1 MRSKKKIL
9 KYGLIAVAAF
19 VLLFG
24 IYFYNTVMIDPPAVT
39 SCTYEKQEPVHVTGS
54 LYSLGDSW
62 IRKSASGLY
71 ELYVKG
77 DAYER
82 GVVTGKLAKGL
93 VERQEDYFV
102 SQLHE
107 MIPSDVYINFLKLFV
122 AWFNRNLDSAITEE
136 YKKEIYGVSRSA
148 PDRYDSI
155 GPKYMRILNYH
166 AAHDIGHALLN
177 MHLVGCTS
185 FSLKG
190 KKTVDGKLIAGRN
203 FDFYMGDDFS
213 KEKIVELCEPA
224 SGYRFLAVTWGGMI
238 GVVSGMNENGLAV
251 TINAAPGSIPS
262 SAETPI
268 SLITREILQ
277 YAGNIAEAHAIAAKR
292 KSFVSESI
300 MVSSAADG
308 KTVLIEK
315 TPDSCVVYDPGTD
328 TVISTNHFQ
337 KTNRVEEES
346 SAYRYRRVEELL
358 SVTNRF
364 DENKVATVLR
374 DRKGLGGRNIGNGNE
389 KAVNQLIAHHSII
402 FKPEERIVWV
412 SSSPWQC
419 GKYYAYDLKKIF
431 SRKGVPV
438 RDEEITDKSREI
450 GADPFVKSEEMI
462 SYEKYRTI
470 RAGLK
475 KAIKDK
481 TTVDDAGLK
490 TFIASNPEMYLA
502 YQTAGDY
509 LFSRG
514 EFVKARD
521 YYTAALTKE
530 VARKSEREK
539 IEESIRACD
548 KSAE

>member
-1 MRSKKKIL
+1 
-9 KYGLIAVAAF
+9 
-19 VLLFG
+19 
-24 IYFYNTVMIDPPAVT
+24 
-39 SCTYEKQEPVHVTGS
+39 
-54 LYSLGDSW
+54 
-62 IRKSASGLY
+62 
-71 ELYVKG
+71 
-77 DAYER
+77 
-82 GVVTGKLAKGL
+82 
-93 VERQEDYFV
+93 
-102 SQLHE
+102 
-107 MIPSDVYINFLKLFV
+107 
-122 AWFNRNLDSAITEE
+122 
-136 YKKEIYGVSRSA
+136 
-148 PDRYDSI
+148 
-155 GPKYMRILNYH
+155 
-166 AAHDIGHALLN
+166 
-177 MHLVGCTS
+177 
-185 FSLKG
+185 
-190 KKTVDGKLIAGRN
+190 
-203 FDFYMGDDFS
+203 
-213 KEKIVELCEPA
+213 
-224 SGYRFLAVTWGGMI
+224 
-238 GVVSGMNENGLAV
+238 
-251 TINAAPGSIPS
+251 
-262 SAETPI
+262 
-268 SLITREILQ
+268 
-277 YAGNIAEAHAIAAKR
+277 
-292 KSFVSESI
+292 
-300 MVSSAADG
+300 
-308 KTVLIEK
+308 
-315 TPDSCVVYDPGTD
+315 
-328 TVISTNHFQ
+328 
-337 KTNRVEEES
+337 
-346 SAYRYRRVEELL
+346 
-358 SVTNRF
+358 
-364 DENKVATVLR
+364 
-374 DRKGLGGRNIGNGNE
+374 
-389 KAVNQLIAHHSII
+389 VNQLIAHHSII